1 LASVFVR
8 PGLRRQPGGTDG
20 RAAAAHPPAT
30 STVASTYGIFTS
42 RATLDAFIAQIS
54 LQLQITLI
62 KNTHAVAAQSGNP
75 REWKVCIASVWLQCK
90 ARGCGGGNLSILVAG
105 TTVD

>member
-1 LASVFVR
+1 MGLQARCHVSFLLCNLMEIYAHRNPLDLASVFVR
-8 PGLRRQPGGTDG
+8 HGLRRQPGGTDG
-20 RAAAAHPPAT
+20 SAAATHPPAT

-62 KNTHAVAAQSGNP
+62 KNTHAVAA
-75 REWKVCIASVWLQCK
+75 
-90 ARGCGGGNLSILVAG
+90 
-105 TTVD
+105 